1 MTTSATMQHRAE
13 FTVLDGDFYGYEQE
27 LEPQELSALARIR
40 EYMDTVVRPEVN
52 DHWER
57 AEFPQHLVAG
67 LGELGV
73 LAFPFEE
80 TTPFRNSAV
89 FRGFVTMELARVD
102 AGFSTLTGVS
112 SGLVMGT
119 ISLLGSEEQKAEW
132 LPKLG
137 SGEAVGAFGL
147 TEPLSGSDAAKGLRT
162 TARREGDKWILN
174 GQKRW
179 IGNATWGDVI
189 IIWAR
194 DEADNQV
201 KGFVVPTATPG
212 YKATKIDGKY
222 SQRTVQNAD
231 IELTDLS
238 LPDRARLPGANSF
251 RDTARILMRTRIDV
265 AWGAVGTAIGAYET
279 ALAYAKERK
288 QFGRPIASYQLMQDL
303 LVKSLSNITAC
314 IGMCVRASEMLDRGV
329 QQDHHS
335 AMAKAFVTSRTR
347 EVVAWCRELFGG
359 NGIDLDYDII
369 RYFNDAEALYSFEGT
384 REMNTLIVGRQIT
397 GLSAF
402 L

>member
-1 MTTSATMQHRAE
+1 MTTAPITQKAPD
-13 FTVLDGDFYGYEQE
+13 FAVLDGDFYGYEQE
-27 LEPQELSALARIR
+27 LEPQELQALARIR
-40 EYMDTVVRPEVN
+40 DYMDTVVRPEIN
-52 DHWER
+52 GYWER
-57 AEFPQHLVAG
+57 AEFPQHMVAG

-80 TTPFRNSAV
+80 TAPFRNSAV
-89 FRGFVTMELARVD
+89 FRGFVTLELARVD

-112 SGLVMGT
+112 SGLVMGA
-119 ISLLGSEEQKAEW
+119 ISLLGSEEQKARW
-132 LPKLG
+132 LPRLA
-137 SGEAVGAFGL
+137 SGEAVGSFGL
-147 TEPLSGSDAAKGLRT
+147 TEPLAGSDAAKGLRT
-162 TARREGDKWILN
+162 TARREGDNWILN

-179 IGNATWGDVI
+179 IGNATWGQVI

-194 DEADNQV
+194 DEADDQV
-201 KGFVVPTATPG
+201 KGFVVPTSTPG
-212 YKATKIDGKY
+212 YTATKIEGKY

-231 IELTDLS
+231 IELTNLT
-238 LPDRARLPGANSF
+238 LPESARLPGANSF
-251 RDTARILMRTRIDV
+251 RDTARILLRTRIDV
-265 AWGAVGTAIGAYET
+265 AWGAAGTAVGAYET

-288 QFGRPIASYQLMQDL
+288 QFGRPIGSYQLMQDL

-359 NGIDLDYDII
+359 NGIDIDYDII

-384 REMNTLIVGRQIT
+384 REMNTLIVGRHIT
-397 GLSAF
+397 GMSAF
-402 L
+402 V